1 MKCKICTNRNF
12 FVSTFRISDKNLFV
26 SRDSLSQYK
35 NGAHV
40 KLEPYTND
48 VQGYY
53 PYIEELK
60 KSVFI
65 FKKEDMKSARTIFA
79 TIKNTYSAIRRN
91 STSFDGVTMVSIH
104 IRLTDFAYHLKV
116 LYNMTFISNEFL
128 TKAMTY
134 CTKRYKVNV

>member
-1 MKCKICTNRNF
+1 MQICTIRNF
-12 FVSTFRISDKNLFV
+12 FVSTFRVSDKNLFV
-26 SRDSLSQYK
+26 SRDSLSKYK
-35 NGAHV
+35 TGAHV

-91 STSFDGVTMVSIH
+91 STSFDGVTMVCIH

>member
-1 MKCKICTNRNF
+1 MKCKVCSIKKM
-12 FVSTFRISDKNLFV
+12 FVFIFRVSDKDLFV
-26 SRDSLSQYK
+26 SRDSLTNYK
-35 NGAHV
+35 TGTHV
-40 KLEPYTND
+40 KLDAYTND

-65 FKKEDMKSARTIFA
+65 FKKEDMTAAKAIFN
-79 TIKNTYSAIRRN
+79 TIKNTYSAIRTN
-91 STSFDGVTMVSIH
+91 STSFDDVTMVSIH

-128 TKAMTY
+128 TKAMTH
-134 CTKRYKVNV
+134 CTKQYKVNF

>member
-1 MKCKICTNRNF
+1 MGT
-12 FVSTFRISDKNLFV
+12 
-26 SRDSLSQYK
+26 
-35 NGAHV
+35 HV
-40 KLEPYTND
+40 KLEEYTDD

-116 LYNMTFISNEFL
+116 LYNMAFISNEFL

-134 CTKRYKVNV
+134 YTKRYKVNV